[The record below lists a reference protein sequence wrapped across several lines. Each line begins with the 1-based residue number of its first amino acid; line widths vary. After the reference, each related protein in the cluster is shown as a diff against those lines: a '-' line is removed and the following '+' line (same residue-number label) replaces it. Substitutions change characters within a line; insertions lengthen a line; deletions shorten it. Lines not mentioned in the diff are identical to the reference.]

1 MNNLQKKLELH
12 QELLAKYPRFVKNF
26 VPINVEKW
34 KKMYD
39 YESLLDRSQKNA
51 LKTNLLQDVSTI
63 KNELRLK

>member
-1 MNNLQKKLELH
+1 MNNLLKKLEVH
-12 QELLAKYPRFVKNF
+12 QELLAKYPRFVKNYVQF
-26 VPINVEKW
+26 DVGKW

-51 LKTNLLQDVSTI
+51 LKSNLLQDVSTI